1 MFQNGYLS
9 NAVTLT
15 DSGGNLVDSA
25 VCAFQ
30 TLATVQSN
38 GTQVM

>member
-1 MFQNGYLS
+1 MFPKCYLS

-15 DSGGNLVDSA
+15 DSGGNMVDSG

>member
-1 MFQNGYLS
+1 MFQNAIMS

-15 DSGGNLVDSA
+15 DSGGNIVDSSI
-25 VCAFQ
+25 CAFQ